1 MILDEIVE
9 KTKIRL
15 EDRKKEKS
23 FDMVKKEALSIVEE
37 PSKTTRI
44 GDKIKIANSEFNSI
58 KNGQDSKQD
67 KSKSKFEINDKLE
80 KKIENNNFHFEKVLK
95 SKEISFICE
104 VKKASPSKGIIAE
117 EFPYLEI
124 AKEYEKSGANAI
136 SVLTEPYFLKGEDK
150 FLKEIASEVNIPVL
164 RKDFVIDEYMIYEAK
179 TLGASAV
186 LLICSILNEETL
198 KKYIKIADTLG
209 LSALVEAHD
218 ENEIKMALRAGA
230 RIIGVNNRN
239 LKDFTVNINNSIN
252 LRKIV
257 PADIIFIAES
267 GIKTS
272 EDIKELRKAKVNAVL
287 VGETLM
293 RSEDKRKA
301 LEDLRG

>member
-9 KTKIRL
+9 MTKIRL
-15 EDRKKEKS
+15 EERKKEKS

-37 PSKTTRI
+37 PSKTTRF

-136 SVLTEPYFLKGEDK
+136 SVLTEPYFFKGEDK

>member
-37 PSKTTRI
+37 PSKTTRF

-136 SVLTEPYFLKGEDK
+136 SVLTEPYFFKGEDK

-209 LSALVEAHD
+209 LSVLVEAHD

-272 EDIKELRKAKVNAVL
+272 EDIKELKKAKVNAVL

-301 LEDLRG
+301 LENLRG